1 MRNIDAGLRF
11 LHNRAAPPPA
21 AMDYKGQ
28 ELSEA
33 LYQYIIFAAMVRPSA
48 GVGSAGC
55 DRCVLR
61 VCRRACK
68 AARLTRA
75 SAPPC
80 APTYPSRRMRA
91 YALARPLHVSP
102 QLAALVAG
110 YVKASYQLMLM
121 VFAAGVVL
129 AGVVCVPDWA
139 YFNRNPVRWLPS
151 RKAEREGPAAGKG
164 GAKGKGKRG
173 AKGKARRD

>member
-1 MRNIDAGLRF
+1 MRSLC
-11 LHNRAAPPPA
+11 AASVQACVQGCA
-21 AMDYKGQ
+21 ADKR
-28 ELSEA
+28 E
-33 LYQYIIFAAMVRPSA
+33 RPS
-48 GVGSAGC
+48 
-55 DRCVLR
+55 
-61 VCRRACK
+61 VC
-68 AARLTRA
+68 TN
-75 SAPPC
+75 
-80 APTYPSRRMRA
+80 PSRRMRA